1 MTIRC
6 WTRPPCDEEYTPHVI
21 AWYLLDSGTFLML
34 SDCLGLQIT
43 DYIRGVAAAKLI
55 EDLETNWL
63 EVTSFVSLQIPE
75 SIIP

>member
-1 MTIRC
+1 
-6 WTRPPCDEEYTPHVI
+6 
-21 AWYLLDSGTFLML
+21 ML